1 MTSITE
7 KNFACLV
14 NPGRHD
20 GRGSVMAVPAACAP
34 LCSPAGFS
42 PRDLAAR

>member
-14 NPGRHD
+14 NPGRQD
-20 GRGSVMAVPAACAP
+20 GRGNLIAVPAACAP
-34 LCSPAGFS
+34 KCSPAGFS
-42 PRDLAAR
+42 PRDLAPR